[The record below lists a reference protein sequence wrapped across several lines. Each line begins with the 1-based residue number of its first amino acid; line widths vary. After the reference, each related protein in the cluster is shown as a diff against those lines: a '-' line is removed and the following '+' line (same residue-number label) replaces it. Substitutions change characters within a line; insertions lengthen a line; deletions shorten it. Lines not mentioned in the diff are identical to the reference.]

1 MEEITLNARDGSFSV
16 SKEELIEKSPYFKAL
31 FCGGFGDSEKKEF
44 DVDMS
49 LKRAVKVFQHAL
61 SPQETLPKKYRK
73 ELEFWFPG
81 VSPHY
86 IKNRLCM
93 TNDVLDKFFGI
104 REEIRVG
111 TPIQLNQKTF
121 SKGFLV
127 AEAKEKETSFK
138 DFLWGLGPI
147 KLYRAKSDSEFTEF
161 STDGFWLWCQL
172 CMEGK
177 EKIGQKVLE
186 ETGLFVVEID
196 AIVSLVFYLS
206 PRLSFWVRFGAERKD
221 CRLFLL
227 PSELQTKRLYR
238 FKKGEGEPLEKAMTL
253 LLGGKTGK
261 GFVTCIGSEEEV
273 HAMRQRERTGADVK
287 DYFFFERLNS
297 EQV

>member
-49 LKRAVKVFQHAL
+49 LKKTTKVFGYAL
-61 SPQETLPKKYRK
+61 SPQETLPKKYRR

-81 VSPHY
+81 VSPYH
-86 IKNRLCM
+86 IKNRLGM
-93 TNDVLDKFFGI
+93 SRDVLDKFFGI
-104 REEIRVG
+104 RGELSVG
-111 TPIQLNQKTF
+111 TPNCVAQKNF
-121 SKGFLV
+121 GRGFLV

-147 KLYRAKSDSEFTEF
+147 KLYKAKSDSDFAEF

-196 AIVSLVFYLS
+196 AFVSHTLYWS
-206 PRLSFWVRFGAERKD
+206 PQPSFWVRFEAERKE
-221 CRLFLL
+221 CKLVLL
-227 PSELQTKRLYR
+227 PSEVQTKKLYR
-238 FKKGEGEPLEKAMTL
+238 FKKEEGEPLEKAVTL

-261 GFVTCIGSEEEV
+261 GFVTCVGSGEEV
-273 HAMRQRERTGADVK
+273 HAVRQRERTGADVK
-287 DYFFFERLNS
+287 DRFFLEKLS
-297 EQV
+297 PEQV